1 MNSMIPGGLI
11 TDGGRGGSVSTALRS
26 EIAQV
31 AAAGPMTYH
40 QLPERDIYGKRS
52 FGQYWAELFS
62 LSVSSLLQLREQ
74 KEYLH

>member
-1 MNSMIPGGLI
+1 MGE
-11 TDGGRGGSVSTALRS
+11 GGSVNTALRS

-52 FGQYWAELFS
+52 
-62 LSVSSLLQLREQ
+62 LRQ
-74 KEYLH
+74 